1 MTAKLLPAALFLL
14 LSPLATMA
22 QTSVQA
28 EETTHEVILPK
39 HIQDRLQFKKNV
51 PNTLKDEVTAED
63 VVQSKTDYSYV
74 DPTHIIPQ
82 KLRDAALAYF
92 DVNKKNF
99 TNQKYITV
107 VDFSA
112 NSSKARFFIVDMNT
126 GKVVTALHVAHG
138 KGSDTNNDGYAERF
152 SNTSG
157 SEMSS
162 VGFYRVSETYSG
174 NHGYSV
180 RLDGLSS
187 TNSNVRARAVVI
199 HPADYVSEKGAKAG
213 RSWGC
218 LALDPSYSSKVIGL
232 LKGGSMLYANTSK

>member
-1 MTAKLLPAALFLL
+1 MSAKLLPAALFLL
-14 LSPLATMA
+14 LSPLAAMA

-28 EETTHEVILPK
+28 EETTHEVVLPA
-39 HIQDRLQFKKNV
+39 HIQQRLDFKRNV
-51 PNTLKDEVTAED
+51 PNTLKDEITAED

-74 DPTHIIPQ
+74 DPTRIIPA

-99 TNQKYITV
+99 ANQKYITV

-112 NSSKARFFIVDMNT
+112 HSSKSRFYIVDMAT
-126 GKVVTALHVAHG
+126 GKVTALHVAHG

-152 SNTSG
+152 SNKSG
-157 SEMSS
+157 SEQSS

-187 TNSNVRARAVVI
+187 TNSNVRARAIVI
-199 HPADYVSEKGAKAG
+199 HPADYVSERSSKAG

-218 LALDPSYSSKVIGL
+218 LALDPSYSSKVIGM
-232 LKGGSMLYANTSK
+232 LKSGSMLYANTSK